1 MFLPTKTILKSS
13 KRRRLKR
20 LPPRSPRKS
29 PESLAET
36 KLRLTLMLRLLPL
49 RRRQISSSVAKAADH
64 ADGLLLLSVS
74 LRKRRRRRRRKL
86 LSKLL
91 PPSLA
96 ASAALAP
103 RLLTRR
109 SDLCQKLKQRA
120 LVAEATKVADSRANV
135 SSLLLS
141 RSSNPS
147 KRAGIDQLVVV
158 TTETEDEPVLL
169 MSTTWVV
176 KFLATRTDA
185 PKLLLLSMIDRMVV
199 MVGVMELAKV
209 VVPTTSAEEITL
221 TRLAKATA
229 TCPTSTPIEIPISL
243 NTTVAPR
250 RLVVVDVV
258 AKGSAVGETSPA
270 LATSQPLDAPRDQ
283 TSWLTTSAAI
293 RTSRDG
299 TEEPSASQV
308 DGVGART
315 SATAFYAV
323 SPSLTY
329 QFDMPLC

>member
-36 KLRLTLMLRLLPL
+36 KLRLRLMLRLLPL

-135 SSLLLS
+135 SSLPLS

-158 TTETEDEPVLL
+158 TTETEDVPVLL

-185 PKLLLLSMIDRMVV
+185 RKLLLLSMIDRMVV

-243 NTTVAPR
+243 STTVAPR
-250 RLVVVDVV
+250 KLVVVDEVA

-315 SATAFYAV
+315 SATAFCAV

-329 QFDMPLC
+329 

>member
-1 MFLPTKTILKSS
+1 VFLPTKTILKSS

-20 LPPRSPRKS
+20 LPPRSPIKS

-74 LRKRRRRRRRKL
+74 LRKRRRRRRRRRRKL

-135 SSLLLS
+135 SSLPLS

-158 TTETEDEPVLL
+158 TTETEDVPVLL

-185 PKLLLLSMIDRMVV
+185 RKLLLLSMIDRMVV

-250 RLVVVDVV
+250 RLVVVDVA

-315 SATAFYAV
+315 SATAFCAV
-323 SPSLTY
+323 SPH
-329 QFDMPLC
+329 